1 MFKDMRLGLKIGGGF
16 GIILLLALAVGLV
29 GWRGL
34 TYVADRAGK
43 ANDMNL
49 VVSNTYAMRM
59 DVLYYMNEHSD
70 ERVASF
76 EKNIAAVRSV
86 ALASREKYTQ
96 AANQAR
102 IDQILASIGAYETA
116 FFKYV
121 AAQKTKEQNLA
132 GMLKMAAEL
141 EGAVV
146 DLGATLSQQAHGKA
160 QVDNGTVNALSAAS
174 EIHIAFLNS
183 RGLAKDYI
191 ANERQADA
199 AACQD
204 TILALIDKADRLSAQ
219 LQGGQQAALRKVLA
233 AARNYRDG
241 LVAYAAAVD
250 AQTGEFNAMVAA
262 ARKAIG
268 DCESFRVEQE
278 ERMAA
283 EIVSSRT
290 MLMAG
295 VIAALLLGVAFAVF
309 ITRIITLALNKGVN
323 FAAEVAQGRLDTN
336 LAIEQRDEIG
346 KLADSLRGMVGKL
359 REVVGEVVAAS
370 ENVAGGSEE
379 LATSAEM
386 ISQGATEQAASI
398 EEISA
403 GTEEISSSIEEI
415 SASIEEVSASMEQ
428 MSANIRQNTENA
440 RVTEQTAVKSAENA
454 RKGGQAVAE
463 TVRAMKDIAQKIS
476 IIEEIARQT
485 NLLALNA
492 AIEAARAGEHGKGF
506 AVVAAEVRKLAER
519 SGTAAA
525 EIRDLSGGSVAVA
538 EDAGRMLELMVPD
551 IQRTA
556 ELVQEISAASR
567 EQDAGAEQVNT
578 AVQQLDKT
586 IQQLNGAIQQLSG
599 AIQQLDTVIQQNA
612 SAAEEMASTSEE
624 LSSQAEQLQSTI
636 SFFSL
641 GGNGAGIGSG
651 IVRKS
656 NQIKVQAAMASPQKG
671 GNGKSAPRPLEKA
684 KAAKPNGVLVRLNE
698 DKDEEFERF

>member
-76 EKNIAAVRSV
+76 GKNIAAVRK
-86 ALASREKYTQ
+86 LAASTREKYTQ
-96 AANQAR
+96 AVNRAR
-102 IDQILASIGAYETA
+102 VDQILASIGAYETA
-116 FFKYV
+116 FLKYV
-121 AAQKTKEQNLA
+121 ELQKAKDQNLA
-132 GMLKMAAEL
+132 GMLRLASEL
-141 EGAVV
+141 EGSVV
-146 DLGATLSQQAHGKA
+146 ELGATLSQQARGKA
-160 QVDNGTVNALSAAS
+160 QVDSGTVNALSAAS
-174 EIHIAFLNS
+174 AIHVDFLTS

-191 ANERQADA
+191 AKERQEDA
-199 AACQD
+199 VACQGS
-204 TILALIDKADRLSAQ
+204 IQALADKVETLAVQ
-219 LQGGQQAALRKVLA
+219 LGGEQTLLRKVLT
-233 AARNYRDG
+233 AARGYKDG
-241 LVAYAAAVD
+241 LVGYAAAVE
-250 AQTGEFNAMVAA
+250 AQTGAFNAMVAA
-262 ARKAIG
+262 ARQAIG
-268 DCESFRVEQE
+268 DCDSFRVEQE
-278 ERMAA
+278 ERMEA

-290 MLMAG
+290 MLIAG
-295 VIAALLLGVAFAVF
+295 VIAALLLGAAFAVF
-309 ITRIITLALNKGVN
+309 ITRIITQALNKGVS

-359 REVVGEVVAAS
+359 REVVGEVMAAS
-370 ENVAGGSEE
+370 ENVASGSGE
-379 LATSAEM
+379 LASSAEM
-386 ISQGATEQAASI
+386 ISQGTTEQAASI

-641 GGNGAGIGSG
+641 GGNGAGTGSG

-656 NQIKVQAAMASPQKG
+656 RQVKAQIALDTIPKG
-671 GNGKSAPRPLEKA
+671 GNGKSAPRSLDKA
-684 KAAKPNGVLVRLNE
+684 KAAKPSGVLVRLNE